1 MAILPALGAGV
12 GKPNARVRRRTCAPS
27 KGLTQWSVQ
36 QTVSSGAKRRADTC
50 AMWIGTNDD
59 VIRSNSCPPG
69 PATFGVMRR

>member
-12 GKPNARVRRRTCAPS
+12 GKPNALVRRRTCAPS

-36 QTVSSGAKRRADTC
+36 QTVSSRAKRRADTC
-50 AMWIGTNDD
+50 AMRIGANDD

-69 PATFGVMRR
+69 PATFGVMWR